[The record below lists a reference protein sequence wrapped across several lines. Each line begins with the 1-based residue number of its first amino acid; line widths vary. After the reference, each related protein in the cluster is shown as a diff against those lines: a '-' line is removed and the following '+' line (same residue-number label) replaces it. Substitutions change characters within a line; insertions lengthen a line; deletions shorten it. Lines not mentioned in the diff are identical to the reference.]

1 MIVRRIEIFKND
13 EWLGCAQA
21 YGVSAYMDEMELRLP
36 HIEDY
41 SLRFYFTPRGWKDIG
56 TQIVS
61 YLNGEYITDALC
73 DSDQE
78 EYRVVEAVI
87 EDYSI
92 IGYQDEDQVAISLR
106 DLEKMSLAA

>member
-1 MIVRRIEIFKND
+1 MIVRRIEIFKNG
-13 EWLGCAQA
+13 EWIGCAQA
-21 YGVSAYMDEMELRLP
+21 YGVSAYMDEMELCLP

-56 TQIVS
+56 TQIIS
-61 YLNGEYITDALC
+61 YLNGEYICDTLC

-78 EYRVVEAVI
+78 EYRVIESVI

-92 IGYQDEDQVAISLR
+92 IAYRDEDQIAINPH
-106 DLEKMSLAA
+106 DLEKISIAA